1 MYLTV
6 YYTNGIVEEFAL
18 SLKSAND
25 LIKRLIE
32 SKSVNKIMS
41 AEKVIYEAPL
51 HDFTPEFKK
60 LKMLYDEADK
70 CFFVAELD
78 VAGGIGYFPVDP
90 MKKRTPEN
98 IYKRNRIV
106 KGNNFILAKEKI
118 QNIEKEYIKLAKENA
133 NKLTE
138 EERKLV
144 AKWRYKFK
152 KMIASCD
159 YYINI
164 FHGQKS
170 I

>member
-6 YYTNGIVEEFAL
+6 YYKNGIVEEFTL
-18 SLKSAND
+18 SLKSAQN

-41 AEKVIYEAPL
+41 VDKVIYEAPL

-60 LKMLYDEADK
+60 IKTLYDEAEH

-78 VAGGIGYFPVDP
+78 VAGGNGYFPVDP
-90 MKKRTPEN
+90 MKKRMPEN
-98 IYKRNRIV
+98 IYKRNQIV

-138 EERKLV
+138 EERKQA

-159 YYINI
+159 HYINI

-170 I
+170 V